1 MKNSTSLNYFL
12 ENHSVEDLG
21 ANKNI
26 IINFWSYIDTLSLEE
41 WLSIGIKHDNITL
54 AYKMSL
60 RPMAE
65 NITVFAHALQFS
77 TWICPDVKH
86 VERAGR
92 AAATYAVYELIAA
105 EKILES
111 GRSLA
116 VLPLFVNP

>member
-1 MKNSTSLNYFL
+1 MKNSTSLNHFL

-41 WLSIGIKHDNITL
+41 WLSIGIKLDNITP
-54 AYKMSL
+54 AYKRSL
-60 RPMAE
+60 KPMAE
-65 NITVFAHALQFS
+65 NITVFAHALQLS
-77 TWICPDVKH
+77 TWICQFEKSVGH
-86 VERAGR
+86 IGGSVAIY
-92 AAATYAVYELIAA
+92 AAYELIAA

>member
-1 MKNSTSLNYFL
+1 MKNSTSLNHFL

-41 WLSIGIKHDNITL
+41 WLSIESKYFNTTRISDLGLIAGNIT
-54 AYKMSL
+54 K
-60 RPMAE
+60 
-65 NITVFAHALQFS
+65 FAQAIQFS
-77 TWICPDVKH
+77 TWLIPRVKQ
-86 VERAGR
+86 VGRAGR
-92 AAATYAVYELIAA
+92 EAAIYATYELIAA